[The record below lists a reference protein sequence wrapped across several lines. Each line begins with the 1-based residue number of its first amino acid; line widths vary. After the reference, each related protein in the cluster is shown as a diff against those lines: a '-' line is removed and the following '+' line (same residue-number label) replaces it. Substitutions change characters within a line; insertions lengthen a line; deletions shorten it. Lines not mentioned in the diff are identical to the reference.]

1 MSIEITRIR
10 DESLSEKVINQLL
23 LIIRSGKIAVG
34 DKLPPESELAAQL
47 GVSRGILR
55 EALSV
60 METLGFLRR
69 VPREGT
75 TVIRIHEDD
84 LAGSLSRQLKKATLM
99 DLLEFRETM
108 ERKVVEK
115 VIELATDE
123 EIRELEDHLESKGTQ
138 ESKDYYFHYRLAL
151 LSGNTLFATFIDT
164 YYDLIK
170 EVRDIS
176 ARTRD
181 RAEQI
186 NEEHLR
192 IVSALKNRD
201 KKAAKKAVRDHLNA
215 VGKIIGTKL

>member
-1 MSIEITRIR
+1 MSIDIPRIKV
-10 DESLSEKVINQLL
+10 ESLSEKVINQLL
-23 LIIRSGKIAVG
+23 LHIRSGKITVG

-60 METLGFLRR
+60 METLGFVRR

-75 TVIRIHEDD
+75 TVIRIHADN
-84 LAGSLSRQLKKATLM
+84 LAENLSRQLKKATLM

-108 ERKVVEK
+108 ECKIVEK
-115 VIELATDE
+115 VVQLASDE
-123 EIRELEDHLESKGTQ
+123 EIGELEEQLQKQGSHE
-138 ESKDYYFHYRLAL
+138 EKDFYFHYRLAL

-176 ARTRD
+176 ARTQD

-192 IVSALKNRD
+192 IVKALRARD
-201 KKAAKKAVRDHLNA
+201 KKAARRAIKDHLGA
-215 VGKIIGTKL
+215 VGNLIGTGL